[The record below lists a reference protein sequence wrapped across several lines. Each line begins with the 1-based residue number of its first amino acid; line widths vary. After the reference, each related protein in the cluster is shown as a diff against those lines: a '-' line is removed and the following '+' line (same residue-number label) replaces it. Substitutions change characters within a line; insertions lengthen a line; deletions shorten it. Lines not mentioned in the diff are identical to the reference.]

1 MIAGLSWP
9 SSKVYYAKISLGWL
23 PNATSILTISG
34 FAGDMC
40 GHGNKEEEGGVR
52 KG

>member
-1 MIAGLSWP
+1 LE
-9 SSKVYYAKISLGWL
+9 WL
-23 PNATSILTISG
+23 PNATLSLTISG

-40 GHGNKEEEGGVR
+40 GGGKKEEEGGVR